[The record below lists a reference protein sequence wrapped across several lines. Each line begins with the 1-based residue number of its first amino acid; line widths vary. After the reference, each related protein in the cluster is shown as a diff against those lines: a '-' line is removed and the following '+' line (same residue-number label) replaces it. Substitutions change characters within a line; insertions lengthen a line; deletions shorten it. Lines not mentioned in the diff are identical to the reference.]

1 MPDPESPAPLL
12 QHLLHG
18 FGEPMN
24 VLVAG
29 ASGGIGLAFMQSLA
43 THPQVATL
51 VGVARRATTDG
62 ALAALAAARTERTV
76 LCDCDIADEAAL
88 AALTSRVQG
97 VAARLHLVINT
108 VGLLHDGALQPEKGL
123 AQVTLA
129 SLQATFT
136 VNAFAPI
143 LLAKAL
149 LPLLRHAEPAGFAS
163 LSARVGSI
171 GDNRLGG
178 WYGYRAAK
186 AAQNQL
192 LRTLAIELTRLNP
205 QSIVLALHP
214 GTVDTGL
221 SKPFQA
227 RVAAE
232 RLFTPAFSAAALLAV
247 IATKQPGDSGNFH
260 GWDDQPIRW

>member
-1 MPDPESPAPLL
+1 MSDSAFILPLL
-12 QHLLHG
+12 YE
-18 FGEPMN
+18 FDAPAN
-24 VLVAG
+24 VLIAG
-29 ASGGIGLAFMQSLA
+29 ATGGIGLAFMQALA
-43 THPQVATL
+43 SHPQVARL
-51 VGVARRATTDG
+51 IGVARRATASP
-62 ALAALAAARTERTV
+62 ALAALAASHPERIV
-76 LCDCDIADEAAL
+76 LCDCAIGDEAAL
-88 AALTSRVQG
+88 AGMTTRVQA
-97 VAARLHLVINT
+97 VADRLHLVINT
-108 VGLLHDGALQPEKGL
+108 VGLLHEGVLQPEKTL

-129 SLQATFT
+129 SLQASFAI
-136 VNAFAPI
+136 NAFAPI

-149 LPLLRHAEPAGFAS
+149 LPLLRHAEPAVFAS

-178 WYGYRAAK
+178 WYSYRAAK

-227 RVAAE
+227 RVATD
-232 RLFTPAFSAAALLAV
+232 RLFTPAFSATALLAV
-247 IATKQPGDSGNFH
+247 IATKKPSDSGSFH
-260 GWDDQPIRW
+260 AWDDQPIDW